1 MLIGPGRWGT
11 TTPSLGV
18 PVSFAE
24 IDTVSVLCEIVA
36 MREDLVPDVSL
47 GTHFFNELVELD
59 ILYLA
64 LFPGREGNEW
74 SREYF
79 EHSANNRLAELVPEA
94 ADWSHAIRV
103 IDVRAGACM
112 RLNAN
117 SMNQKV
123 VCYADPAVRYV

>member
-36 MREDLVPDVSL
+36 MRDDLVPDVSL

-64 LFPGREGNEW
+64 LFPARRNNCW
-74 SREYF
+74 RRDFF
-79 EHSANNRLAELVPEA
+79 ESPSANRVADLVPEA
-94 ADWSHAIRV
+94 AEWAHAIRV
-103 IDVRAGACM
+103 LDFQTGADGGHF
-112 RLNAN
+112 L
-117 SMNQKV
+117 
-123 VCYADPAVRYV
+123 CYLETAE